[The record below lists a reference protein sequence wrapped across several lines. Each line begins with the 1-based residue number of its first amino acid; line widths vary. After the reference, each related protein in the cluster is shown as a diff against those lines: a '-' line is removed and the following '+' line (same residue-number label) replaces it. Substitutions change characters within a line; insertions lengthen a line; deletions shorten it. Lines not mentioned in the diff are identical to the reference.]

1 MMAEDWEK
9 YWKSKTILNR
19 IVDFMRVNYF
29 SDIPVSYLGDV
40 RGKEILEPG
49 CGTCESLIR
58 IAKKSGKVTGIDI
71 SKKAL
76 ERSKLNFEKN
86 KVPKEKYSLVIG
98 DIQKMKFKDNTF
110 DITFNTGV
118 VEHFDDDKINSKP
131 VEEMIRVTKKGG
143 KIVILVPSVYS
154 PYYIY
159 YLFPRIP
166 GFNGPFPCDAHR
178 FYTYKML
185 KNQLKALNLNFK
197 IRLNFKSLFL
207 WIVAIVRK

>member
-1 MMAEDWEK
+1 MPEDWEK
-9 YWKSKTILNR
+9 YWKSKNILNR
-19 IVDFMRVNYF
+19 IVDFMRINYF
-29 SDIPVSYLGDV
+29 ADIPPSYLGNME
-40 RGKEILEPG
+40 GKTILEAG
-49 CGTCESLIR
+49 CGTSESLVR
-58 IAKKSGKVTGIDI
+58 IAKKAKKVTGIDI
-71 SKKAL
+71 SEKAL
-76 ERSKLNFEKN
+76 ERSRINFIRS
-86 KVPKEKYSLVIG
+86 KVQKKKYSLVLG

-131 VEEMIRVTKKGG
+131 IEEMVRVTKKGG
-143 KIVILVPSVYS
+143 KIVILVPSIYS

-159 YLFPRIP
+159 YLFTRIP
-166 GFNGPFPCDAHR
+166 GLNGLFPWEAHR

-207 WIVAIVRK
+207 YIVAIIRK

>member
-1 MMAEDWEK
+1 M
-9 YWKSKTILNR
+9 R
-19 IVDFMRVNYF
+19 INYF
-29 SDIPVSYLGDV
+29 ADIPPSYLGDV
-40 RGKEILEPG
+40 RGKEILEAG
-49 CGTCESLIR
+49 CGTCESLVR
-58 IAKKSGKVTGIDI
+58 VAKKAKKVTGMDI

-86 KVPKEKYSLVIG
+86 KVPKEKYSLVLG
-98 DIQKMKFKDNTF
+98 DIEKMKFKDNTF

-118 VEHFDDDKINSKP
+118 VEHFDDGRINNGP
-131 VEEMIRVTKKGG
+131 VEEMVRVTKHGG

-159 YLFPRIP
+159 YLISRIP
-166 GFNGPFPCDAHR
+166 GLNGMFPWEAHR

-185 KNQLKALNLNFK
+185 KNQLKVFNLKFK

-207 WIVAIVRK
+207 YIVAIIRK